1 MGSGFRT
8 FAASEILTS
17 SNVQNYL
24 MTQSVMYFASTAAR
38 DAAITSP
45 VAGMVAFIDSND
57 ANEGLYVYHGATGGW
72 RKGPGWNAPW
82 GYVGNGILSSASAY
96 TSGTAW
102 GAAFTIS
109 LSSLVAN
116 RRYLLQAFM
125 NLEPGNTGQIEVEV
139 GSGIG
144 TGTEGRGFYY
154 ANGVSWVTSIAVA
167 GMFNTTAGS
176 MTRYVSMRKS
186 SGLSG
191 VRALVGSTYQI
202 FDLGPSGAPA

>member
-8 FAASEILTS
+8 FQASEVLTS

-24 MTQSVMYFASTAAR
+24 MDQAVTVHGSTAVLGT
-38 DAAITSP
+38 AIASP
-45 VAGMVAFIDSND
+45 EPGMVAYVNSND
-57 ANEGLYVYHGATGGW
+57 SSEGLYTYSSASGW

-82 GYVGNGILSSASAY
+82 GYVGNGILSSNSAY

-102 GAAFTIS
+102 AAAFTIS

-125 NLEPGNTGQIEVEV
+125 NLEPGGLGQVEVEV

-144 TGTEGRGFYY
+144 SGTEGRAFYY
-154 ANGVSWVTSIAVA
+154 AGGVSYVVGIAVA

-186 SGLSG
+186 SGTG
-191 VRALVGSTYQI
+191 
-202 FDLGPSGAPA
+202 GAPALPPTPYSTS

>member
-1 MGSGFRT
+1 MGSGFKT
-8 FAASEILTS
+8 FTTASVLTAS
-17 SNVQNYL
+17 DVNNYL
-24 MTQSVMYFASTAAR
+24 MEQTVMSFASTGAR
-38 DAAITSP
+38 DVQITAP
-45 VAGMVAFIDSND
+45 ETGMVAYIGSND
-57 ANEGLYVYHGATGGW
+57 VNEGLYHRTSASTW

-82 GYVGNGILSSASAY
+82 GYVGNGYLGSASAY

-102 GAAFTIS
+102 AAAFTIS

-125 NLEPGNTGQIEVEV
+125 SLEPGNTGQIEVEV

-144 TGTEGRGFYY
+144 SGTEGRGFYY

-186 SGLSG
+186 SGVSG
-191 VRALVGSTYQI
+191 VRALVGSTYQVI
-202 FDLGPSGAPA
+202 DLGPSGAPA